1 MMSLLHNYTWMY
13 NNKKKYVM
21 VFFCKFSSL
30 FVSIF
35 LYLLHRATF
44 VVKSQFI
51 LEVTSI
57 IHCKKKS
64 FAILFLIYLYVKI
77 LLKTLYTWVSSSV
90 TFTVPLWKWII
101 IHRFLIHWYSCVN
114 KCYILNCC
122 DDLILK
128 QRK

>member
-1 MMSLLHNYTWMY
+1 MY
-13 NNKKKYVM
+13 NNKKQYVM

-57 IHCKKKS
+57 IHCKKKIHWQFYS
-64 FAILFLIYLYVKI
+64 RYYIYM
-77 LLKTLYTWVSSSV
+77 LKYCSKLYTRE
-90 TFTVPLWKWII
+90 FH
-101 IHRFLIHWYSCVN
+101 HRLHLLYPGGN
-114 KCYILNCC
+114 G
-122 DDLILK
+122 
-128 QRK
+128 